1 MPLVSQCCR
10 GKKASPEEDEDDD
23 VLPGTP
29 EDEQPANAGH
39 GHSIINMGGMDF
51 DR

>member
-1 MPLVSQCCR
+1 LLDNSGVITQ
-10 GKKASPEEDEDDD
+10 EEDEDDD